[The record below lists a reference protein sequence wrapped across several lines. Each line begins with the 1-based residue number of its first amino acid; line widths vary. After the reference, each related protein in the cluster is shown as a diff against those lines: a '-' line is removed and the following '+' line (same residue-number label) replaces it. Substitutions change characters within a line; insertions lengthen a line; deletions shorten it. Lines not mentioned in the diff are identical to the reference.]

1 MNIRKIKE
9 NYYNMV
15 LKKPLKNGQNTNIQY
30 ILEFEGVYGIAS
42 IRPMTLEEINT
53 INISEYRFKPFS
65 EIIKGVDK

>member
-42 IRPMTLEEINT
+42 IRHMTLEEINT